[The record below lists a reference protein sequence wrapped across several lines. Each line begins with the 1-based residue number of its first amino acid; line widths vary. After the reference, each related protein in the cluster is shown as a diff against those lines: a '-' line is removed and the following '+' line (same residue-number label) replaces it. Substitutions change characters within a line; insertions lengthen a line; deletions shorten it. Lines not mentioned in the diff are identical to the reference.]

1 MVPKNCLYMYEVK
14 AKMYVYTHGWKAVVH
29 SFPMPPSKPEIIF
42 WLKSYGSWKLSQYS
56 SYSVHHKV
64 ALLTCQQKCNKSG
77 CRPPYEM
84 FFISKDA
91 SEIGASL
98 YVDLRGVDSVPD
110 DRFIIFFKV
119 YLAQEEKCELLE
131 GTTYLQQQSM
141 LSYIT

>member
-1 MVPKNCLYMYEVK
+1 ML
-14 AKMYVYTHGWKAVVH
+14 
-29 SFPMPPSKPEIIF
+29 
-42 WLKSYGSWKLSQYS
+42 
-56 SYSVHHKV
+56 
-64 ALLTCQQKCNKSG
+64 
-77 CRPPYEM
+77 
-84 FFISKDA
+84 FISKDA

-110 DRFIIFFKV
+110 DRFVIFFKV